1 MLTFK
6 HNVESEVLRAAFL
19 NSSSTLAATCGA
31 DGFAMIWKTYYDSD
45 VSSEATKVSDKSV
58 EASNGGSAQVVSS
71 NSAVSTA
78 VSNQTGKRRLKKEI
92 TLTHGAAQIYACESF
107 DVSNDSSSAF
117 MTAADSSVYL
127 WDLNAQ
133 NFKASENTSSH
144 VWTVSAESDSRSSS
158 PSSDSGGQGYGG
170 PRNPDNDIYIFD
182 AKINPQ
188 QQNVIGLAL
197 SDGNIRQ
204 IDIRSAGFVSS
215 DSTAAPFAPLQNTN
229 FSQSRSQIG
238 NSSNPC
244 NNGDSDSPFFESISL
259 TGAARGD
266 KAVGNAHAT
275 SVSVLAYARN
285 TWLQFNIFLCI
296 LIIDLSLSARYGK
309 NIIDQ
314 KYLLPLDF

>member
-19 NSSSTLAATCGA
+19 NSSSTLVATCGA

-45 VSSEATKVSDKSV
+45 VSAEASKVSDKSA
-58 EASNGGSAQVVSS
+58 EASKSGSAQVVSS
-71 NSAVSTA
+71 NSAVSTS
-78 VSNQTGKRRLKKEI
+78 VSNLTGKRRLKKEI
-92 TLTHGAAQIYACESF
+92 TLTHGVAQIYACESF

-127 WDLNAQ
+127 WDLNSQ
-133 NFKASENTSSH
+133 NFKASDNTSSH
-144 VWTVSAESDSRSSS
+144 VWTVSADSDSRSSS
-158 PSSDSGGQGYGG
+158 PSSDSGAQGYGG

-215 DSTAAPFAPLQNTN
+215 DSTAAPFTPLQNTN
-229 FSQSRSQIG
+229 FPQLRSQICK
-238 NSSNPC
+238 SSNSC
-244 NNGDSDSPFFESISL
+244 NNGDGDLPFFESISL

-275 SVSVLAYARN
+275 SVSVIAYVIT
-285 TWLQFNIFLCI
+285 TWPLFVF
-296 LIIDLSLSARYGK
+296 
-309 NIIDQ
+309 
-314 KYLLPLDF
+314 YL

>member
-19 NSSSTLAATCGA
+19 NSSSTLVATCGA

-45 VSSEATKVSDKSV
+45 LSTEASKVSDKSV
-58 EASNGGSAQVVSS
+58 AASKDGSAQVVSS
-71 NSAVSTA
+71 STAVSTA

-92 TLTHGAAQIYACESF
+92 TLSHGVAQIYACESF

-144 VWTVSAESDSRSSS
+144 VWTVGAESDSRSSS

-204 IDIRSAGFVSS
+204 IDIRSAGFVST
-215 DSTAAPFAPLQNTN
+215 DSTAAPFAPLQNAN
-229 FSQSRSQIG
+229 LSQPRSQIG

-244 NNGDSDSPFFESISL
+244 NNGDRDLPFFESISL

-275 SVSVLAYARN
+275 SVSVISYHII
-285 TWLQFNIFLCI
+285 TWLQFIFYLYV
-296 LIIDLSLSARYGK
+296 LIIDSSLSAQNGK

-314 KYLLPLDF
+314 K

>member
-1 MLTFK
+1 VLTFK

-19 NSSSTLAATCGA
+19 NSSSTLYATCGA
-31 DGFAMIWKTYYDSD
+31 DGFAMIWKTYYDTD
-45 VSSEATKVSDKSV
+45 VSTEASKVSDKSV
-58 EASNGGSAQVVSS
+58 EASKGGSAQVVSS
-71 NSAVSTA
+71 NTA

-92 TLTHGAAQIYACESF
+92 TLTHGVAQIYACESF

-127 WDLNAQ
+127 WDLNTQ
-133 NFKASENTSSH
+133 NFKASENTTSH
-144 VWTVSAESDSRSSS
+144 VWTVTAESDSRSSS

-182 AKINPQ
+182 AKINPR

-204 IDIRSAGFVSS
+204 IDIRSAGFVST
-215 DSTAAPFAPLQNTN
+215 DSTAAPFAPLQNSN

-244 NNGDSDSPFFESISL
+244 NNDDSDLPFFESISL

-275 SVSVLAYARN
+275 SVSVISYHIIAR
-285 TWLQFNIFLCI
+285 LPFNFHLYV

-309 NIIDQ
+309 TKLTKNTCFLFIFN
-314 KYLLPLDF
+314 DFF

>member
-1 MLTFK
+1 VLTFK

-19 NSSSTLAATCGA
+19 NSSSTVVATCGA

-45 VSSEATKVSDKSV
+45 VSTEASKVSDKSV
-58 EASNGGSAQVVSS
+58 ESSNGGSAQVVSS
-71 NSAVSTA
+71 NTAVSTA
-78 VSNQTGKRRLKKEI
+78 VNNQTGKRRLKKEI
-92 TLTHGAAQIYACESF
+92 TLTHGVAQIYACESF

-133 NFKASENTSSH
+133 NFKASENKSSH

-158 PSSDSGGQGYGG
+158 PSSDSGAQGYGG

-238 NSSNPC
+238 NSLNPC
-244 NNGDSDSPFFESISL
+244 NSGDSDLPFFESISL

-275 SVSVLAYARN
+275 SVSILAYARI
-285 TWLQFNIFLCI
+285 TWLQFNFFLYV
-296 LIIDLSLSARYGK
+296 LIIDSSL
-309 NIIDQ
+309 
-314 KYLLPLDF
+314 